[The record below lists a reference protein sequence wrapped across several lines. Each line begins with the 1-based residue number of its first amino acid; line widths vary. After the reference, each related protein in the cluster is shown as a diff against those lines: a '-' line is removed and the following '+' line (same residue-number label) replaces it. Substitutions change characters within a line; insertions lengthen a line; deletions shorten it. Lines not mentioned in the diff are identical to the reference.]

1 MKLRVVVADDMPS
14 MLAHLVSLLETEFEV
29 VAAAEDGKSAL
40 ECIRRYAPDVAVL
53 DLHMPGLNGIELTRE
68 ARKVAP
74 KRDWSAFS
82 RLGVPAVVICSVEG
96 DPEIIQEA
104 QEAGAL
110 GYVLKT
116 QMDRD
121 LITAVKSAAHGK
133 WFVSAA

>member
-1 MKLRVVVADDMPS
+1 MLR
-14 MLAHLVSLLETEFEV
+14 HLVSLLETEFEV

-68 ARKVAP
+68 VRKMAP
-74 KRDWSAFS
+74 KRDWSVFS
-82 RLGVPAVVICSVEG
+82 RLSPAVVICSVEG

-121 LITAVKSAAHGK
+121 LIKAVKSAAHGK
-133 WFVSAA
+133 WFVSA